1 MKTLRERIQEALAYV
16 RSRTDFT
23 PDVGMILGSGLGELA
38 HEVEAVASIPYKEIP
53 NFPVSTVP
61 GHEGVMI
68 LGMLE
73 GKKVVVM
80 KGRSHYYEG
89 YTMEHITFPTRLMKA
104 LGIRIFMVTNAAG
117 GINPDFVPGDLMV
130 ITDHINLT
138 GNNPLIGPNDAELGP
153 RFPDMSQAYN
163 KELGALA
170 RRMGEATGHPL
181 KEGVFVG
188 LHGPSYET
196 PAELRFMRLI
206 GGDAIGMSTVP
217 EVIVANHMSLKVLGI
232 SCITNI
238 FIPGKA
244 ANHEEVLEAAEM
256 VKPKFKNLF
265 RAILKELKL
274 ESVINAV

>member
-1 MKTLRERIQEALAYV
+1 MKTLRERVQEALGYV
-16 RSRTDFT
+16 RSKADFS

-38 HEVEAVASIPYKEIP
+38 HEVEAITAIPYNEIP
-53 NFPVSTVP
+53 HFPVSTVP
-61 GHEGVMI
+61 GHEGTMV

-73 GKKVVVM
+73 GKKVVVL
-80 KGRSHYYEG
+80 KGRTHYYEG
-89 YTMEHITFPTRLMKA
+89 HTMEYITFPTRLMKA
-104 LGIRIFMVTNAAG
+104 LGIKVFMVTNAAG
-117 GINPDFVPGDLMV
+117 GINPEFVPGDLMV

-138 GNNPLIGPNDAELGP
+138 GSNPLIGPNDDDMGP

-163 KELGALA
+163 RELGALA
-170 RRMGEATGHPL
+170 KRMGEAIGRPL
-181 KEGVFVG
+181 REGVFVG

-244 ANHEEVLEAAEM
+244 ADHEEVLQAAEM
-256 VKPKFKNLF
+256 VKPTFKKLF
-265 RAILKELKL
+265 RAILKELT
-274 ESVINAV
+274 IPQ